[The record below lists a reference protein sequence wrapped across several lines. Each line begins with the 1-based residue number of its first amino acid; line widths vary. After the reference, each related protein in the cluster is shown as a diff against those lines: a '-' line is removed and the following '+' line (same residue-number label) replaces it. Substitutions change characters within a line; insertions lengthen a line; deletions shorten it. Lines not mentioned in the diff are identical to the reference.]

1 MDFKTIREQFPITR
15 TMIRHDD
22 FSEPMKLVYMD
33 HAASTH
39 APKPVLDKYIEVME
53 TTYANVHRGEH
64 MLSCMSTDLFEQVP
78 HRVAQYVGIKDLA
91 NSGNQVV
98 FSSNT
103 TSSLDLASHLFAH
116 KEGKVLST
124 LIEHHSNDLTHRSRG
139 STGHIG
145 ILEDGTLDLDDY
157 ENKLDNGG
165 IKLVAVSAGSNV
177 TGYMPPIHKM
187 ARMAHDRD
195 AKILIDAAQRLAHQ
209 NLDIK
214 HIDHPEHLDFI
225 AAAGHKTYSPFG
237 ASFLLG
243 DKEIMD
249 EAPPYIPSGGTVS
262 LVTEDAAF
270 YLKGP
275 DRHTFGTPNIA
286 GSIAFGESLEYLR
299 NIGID
304 RIREHEV
311 ELLKVML
318 KGLDEIEGVTVYGD
332 IPIEDKI
339 GVVAFNIKDQ
349 YHADVSHDLDK
360 LGGIATRN
368 GCFCAHPYLLR
379 LLDVLDDED
388 LMYQMQVIEGEE
400 TKRPGAVR
408 ASIGIYNTREEV
420 DHFLQIVEQISNAS

>member
-1 MDFKTIREQFPITR
+1 MDFKTIREQFPITN

-22 FSEPMKLVYMD
+22 FSEPIKLVYMD
-33 HAASTH
+33 HGASTH
-39 APKPVLDKYIEVME
+39 ASKPVLDKYIEVME

-64 MLSCMSTDLFEQVP
+64 MLSCMSTDLFEEVP
-78 HRVAQYVGIKDLA
+78 HRVARFVGINDLE

-103 TSSLDLASHLFAH
+103 TSSLDMASHMFAE

-124 LIEHHSNDLTHRSRG
+124 IIEHHSNDLTHRSRG
-139 STGHIG
+139 PTAHVE

-157 ENKLDNGG
+157 ENKLDNGR
-165 IKLVAVSAGSNV
+165 IKLVAVTAASNV

-187 ARMAHDRD
+187 ARMAHDHG
-195 AKILIDAAQRLAHQ
+195 AKILIDAAQRIAHHK
-209 NLDIK
+209 LDMK
-214 HIDHPEHLDFI
+214 PIDHPEHLDFI
-225 AAAGHKTYSPFG
+225 AAAGHKAYAPFG
-237 ASFLLG
+237 ASYLIG

-299 NIGID
+299 KIGID
-304 RIREHEV
+304 RIRTHELD
-311 ELLKVML
+311 LLKVML
-318 KGLDEIEGVTVYGD
+318 KGLAEIDGVTVYGD

-339 GVVAFNIKDQ
+339 GVVTFNIKDQ
-349 YHADVSHDLDK
+349 YHANVSHDLDK
-360 LGGIATRN
+360 IGGIATRN
-368 GCFCAHPYLLR
+368 GCFCAHPYLLK
-379 LLDVLDDED
+379 LLNVLDDED
-388 LMYQMQVIEGEE
+388 IMAQMQVVDGAEGR
-400 TKRPGAVR
+400 RPGAVR
-408 ASIGIYNTREEV
+408 ASIGVYNTREEI
-420 DHFLQIVEQISNAS
+420 DHFLRTVEEIAKKT